1 MPAISQQQQKLF
13 GLALAVKRGDVPASE
28 VSDEI
33 KAIADRMSEKDIE
46 DFAATKHKGLPKMK
60 EQLIKIVREIMR
72 EKVISEMEQSVN
84 EGVSVFDERYFGK
97 KGIIIMI
104 DDNGKKVSAIFK
116 DKKNADKY
124 NRNKQSDI
132 EALLKIAKTK
142 PFGKAIDESV
152 TEGKKVFKVNP
163 AIGKA
168 KYSISSHDGVKK
180 NKDGSD
186 FFDIETFKNKVDLE
200 KAIKNYTSKGFK
212 MESINEVGKGSNWA
226 EKYVNDTDLYKKLNW
241 YIMMGKGAEKKIKGK
256 EFVIMSDGSALILN
270 TKTSNWELYKPKR
283 IDKKTGKPIY
293 ESVNETKEFPSKE
306 KLVAYMVKGGH
317 NKKDSEKVVD
327 ANYEYVKKHYK
338 NAGIPKISDI
348 LWTVES
354 VNEGRLSF
362 GDLKKG
368 QVLFNKFRSGRK
380 YTILDVNPKVATVK
394 NLETGNVMQIYSLN
408 NYELKESVNE
418 DIEPQT
424 KKIASLT
431 GTRPDAVKHFV
442 SKHALNIT
450 KLLKFIEK
458 GKLSDR
464 MDFTTALA
472 GKDGNPIQKKM
483 IKMFQ
488 ESVNEDCGCGGSKM
502 NEALKA
508 DPRKVY
514 GGTGAKEGMV
524 LVRQDGF
531 KKILDLSKKNPSNV
545 FIVSDDNYTNFGPF
559 YVKNGKV
566 AKYTVANPNYDFE
579 RNKVG
584 SVKVPN
590 DVILKFK
597 VVE

>member
-1 MPAISQQQQKLF
+1 MPATSQQQQKLF
-13 GLALAVKRGDVPASE
+13 GLALAVKRGEVPAFE
-28 VSDEI
+28 VSDEVKDI
-33 KAIADRMSEKDIE
+33 VDRMSEKDIE
-46 DFAATKHKGLPKMK
+46 DFAGTKHAGLPKKVEVQLK
-60 EQLIKIVREIMR
+60 EIVREIMR
-72 EKVISEMEQSVN
+72 ERVIAEMEQSVN

-152 TEGKKVFKVNP
+152 NEGKKVFKVNP
-163 AIGKA
+163 QIGKS

-180 NKDGSD
+180 HKDGSD

-256 EFVIMSDGSALILN
+256 EFVIMSDGSALIWN
-270 TKTSNWELYKPKR
+270 TKTSDWELYKPKR

-293 ESVNETKEFPSKE
+293 
-306 KLVAYMVKGGH
+306 
-317 NKKDSEKVVD
+317 
-327 ANYEYVKKHYK
+327 
-338 NAGIPKISDI
+338 
-348 LWTVES
+348 
-354 VNEGRLSF
+354 
-362 GDLKKG
+362 
-368 QVLFNKFRSGRK
+368 
-380 YTILDVNPKVATVK
+380 
-394 NLETGNVMQIYSLN
+394 
-408 NYELKESVNE
+408 ESVNE

-464 MDFTTALA
+464 MDFVTALA
-472 GKDGNPIQKKM
+472 GRDGNPTQKKM

-488 ESVNEDCGCGGSKM
+488 ESINEATPKIKNTISKKEWRKTPKFNKHIGQDGTHYLMKYDDKIGTYLQAVNVVDESVS
-502 NEALKA
+502 EALKA

-531 KKILDLSKKNPSNV
+531 RKILDLSKKNPSNV
-545 FIVSDDNYTNFGPF
+545 FVVSDDNYTNFGPF
-559 YVKNGKV
+559 YVKNGNV
-566 AKYTVANPNYDFE
+566 AKYTVANPNYDLE
-579 RNKVG
+579 KNKIR

>member
-163 AIGKA
+163 AIGKT

-180 NKDGSD
+180 HKDGSD